1 MKFLL
6 IATLLPLGAF
16 ANNVRI
22 DIDIS
27 YVERGG
33 SGDKTI
39 TKEDNNNSGN
49 DQSSSKES
57 VSNKEPSNENK
68 SSQKDK

>member
-1 MKFLL
+1 MKTLL
-6 IATLLPLGAF
+6 IATIFPLVAF

-33 SGDKTI
+33 YADKNI
-39 TKEDNNNSGN
+39 TKEDNNNSGKN
-49 DQSSSKES
+49 QSSDKESSDSKES
-57 VSNKEPSNENK
+57 SSENK
-68 SSQKDK
+68 STQKD